1 MNKYIKF
8 MAFAMIAVFS
18 LAFVSCG
25 DDDDDEPTSAS
36 GSQIEINGVKHYVGG
51 AGIYFIGAF
60 TTYTSTSGIG
70 ICAINMHV
78 NDGRTDNSYTF
89 MYRTDHEPKVGDE
102 LSQMDDFTV
111 TPCNFYDEYENV
123 TLAYSSGTAKIT
135 AINTSVD
142 DGSVTIKFDHLKMV
156 SGSKS
161 ITYNGT
167 AVIPFN
173 F

>member
-1 MNKYIKF
+1 M
-8 MAFAMIAVFS
+8 
-18 LAFVSCG
+18 
-25 DDDDDEPTSAS
+25 
-36 GSQIEINGVKHYVGG
+36 GG
-51 AGIYFIGAF
+51 AGIYFMGA
-60 TTYTSTSGIG
+60 YTSGL
-70 ICAINMHV
+70 CAINMHV

-173 F
+173 FWLNQWNFKAYYKIDSVAGTAIGTQYGKEITL

>member
-8 MAFAMIAVFS
+8 LAFAMMAVFS

-25 DDDDDEPTSAS
+25 DDDEDEPSAS

-51 AGIYFIGAF
+51 EGIYFIGA
-60 TTYTSTSGIG
+60 YTSGV
-70 ICAINMHV
+70 CDINMHV

-89 MYRTDHEPKVGDE
+89 MYRTDHAPKVGDE

-111 TPCNFYDEYENV
+111 TPYNFYDEYEEV
-123 TLAYSSGTAKIT
+123 ELAYSSGTAKIT

-142 DGSVTIKFDHLKMV
+142 DGSITIKFDHLKMV

-173 F
+173 FD